1 MTCAG
6 SWDAPQ
12 VTGEDVDPTGLT
24 FTVTYTGGATKDVTS
39 DVTVSP
45 AKWGDTP
52 GSQTATFSYTEGG
65 LTKTTTKAATVVARV
80 ADPVISCTENTV
92 TMSCDT
98 DSATIHYTMDG
109 TTPTAE
115 SAAYSEGIAIT
126 EDTTFKAIAV
136 KDGMA
141 DSAVVTEECEYVA
154 PVAPSEEP
162 SDNPE

>member
-12 VTGEDVDPTGLT
+12 VAGEDVDLTGLT
-24 FTVTYTGGATKDVTS
+24 FTATDTGGNTKDVTG

-45 AKWGDTP
+45 TKWGETP

-65 LTKTTTKAATVVARV
+65 VTVTTTKAATVVARV
-80 ADPVISCTENTV
+80 ADPVITCADNTV
-92 TMSCDT
+92 TMET
-98 DSATIHYTMDG
+98 ETASATIYYTDDG

-115 SAAYSEGIAIT
+115 STEYSAGIEIT
-126 EDTTFKAIAV
+126 ETTTFKAIAV

-141 DSAVVTEECEYVA
+141 DSNVVTEECEYVA
-154 PVAPSEEP
+154 PSEG
-162 SDNPE
+162 

>member
-1 MTCAG
+1 LTCAG

-24 FTVTYTGGATKDVTS
+24 FTVTYTDSTTKDVTS

-98 DSATIHYTMDG
+98 ASATIHYTTDG
-109 TTPTAE
+109 TTPTTE
-115 SAAYSEGIAIT
+115 STAYSEGIAIT

-154 PVAPSEEP
+154 PVEP
-162 SDNPE
+162 SDDPEET

>member
-1 MTCAG
+1 MTCTG
-6 SWDAPQ
+6 SWDAEQ
-12 VTGEDVDPTGLT
+12 VCGEDVDPTGLT
-24 FTVTYTGGATKDVTS
+24 FTATYVDSSTKDVTA

-80 ADPVISCTENTV
+80 ADPVISCTANSV

-98 DSATIHYTMDG
+98 ASATIYYTDDG

-115 SAAYSEGIAIT
+115 STAYSDAIDIT
-126 EDTTFKAIAV
+126 ETTTFKAFAV
-136 KDGMA
+136 KEGMA
-141 DSAVVTEECEYVA
+141 DSHVVTEECEYVA
-154 PVAPSEEP
+154 PADPEE
-162 SDNPE
+162 S